1 MTPQERDLIMTVAKR
16 LHGAAAPRK
25 EPEADALIRQ
35 QIGNQPDALYLLTQ
49 AVIVQEFGLRQAK
62 ERVTQLETEVQQAR
76 SQPQAPQQGGFL
88 GGLLG
93 GQGAAPVSRATTAQ
107 AAPRASGAQSGSA
120 PTASGGGFGDFMKSA
135 ASMAVGVAGGHLLF
149 QGLSDMFGD
158 SPKSEESENLADA
171 GQTEAAEAGAPEQGD
186 PFAQTDPFQQ
196 TAVSQNNSFPDDAT
210 DQDQLA
216 QDEPAGGLFDD
227 SGDDGSWGDDDV

>member
-1 MTPQERDLIMTVAKR
+1 MTVAKR

-93 GQGAAPVSRATTAQ
+93 GQQFPTKCPRWQERYKSYGKQANYSR
-107 AAPRASGAQSGSA
+107 
-120 PTASGGGFGDFMKSA
+120 
-135 ASMAVGVAGGHLLF
+135 
-149 QGLSDMFGD
+149 
-158 SPKSEESENLADA
+158 
-171 GQTEAAEAGAPEQGD
+171 
-186 PFAQTDPFQQ
+186 
-196 TAVSQNNSFPDDAT
+196 
-210 DQDQLA
+210 DQVNICVL
-216 QDEPAGGLFDD
+216 
-227 SGDDGSWGDDDV
+227 